1 MKAWTIAAAG
11 AVALGLFLSPAA
23 AQLPGQPACQNQ
35 PQSTGCAV
43 ALQALASGAAQV
55 GIVAAG
61 GNPVPGVEG
70 TRGLTLGIIPRTS
83 LSLRVSTGRVRLPD
97 LDRPEAQRT
106 VAPFALKAGL
116 ATHPFEGVRGLSAL
130 DVLLEGGV
138 LTGTGDGG
146 RTAAVLGAGARL
158 GLLRETFTAPG
169 VALSGMFRHV
179 GPVHLGQGCVN
190 VPGCGVGPDGE
201 VNFGVND
208 FSARLTVGKRVGPVG
223 LLGGAGWD
231 RFSTTHGFIG
241 YQGTGGFEPTSGT
254 VAVDRHD
261 SRWSA
266 FANLSYGLTVGS
278 LVAEAGWM
286 SGGDAVAGYTPP
298 SGGYDPGQGT
308 FFGSIALRVQ
318 L

>member
-1 MKAWTIAAAG
+1 MIAAA
-11 AVALGLFLSPAA
+11 AAAALGLSAGTA
-23 AQLPGQPACQNQ
+23 TAQLPTMPACQNQ
-35 PQSTGCAV
+35 PQSTGCVV

-61 GNPVPGVEG
+61 GNTVPGVEG
-70 TRGLTLGIIPRTS
+70 TRGFTLGIIPRTS
-83 LSLRVSTGRVRLPD
+83 LSLRMSTAQVRLPD
-97 LDRPEAQRT
+97 LDDPESERT
-106 VAPFALKAGL
+106 VMPFAVKAGL
-116 ATHPFEGVRGLSAL
+116 ATHPFEGVKGLSAL
-130 DVLLEGGV
+130 DLLLEGGV

-158 GLLRETFTAPG
+158 GLLRETFTTPG
-169 VALSGMFRHV
+169 VALSGTFRHV
-179 GPVHLGQGCVN
+179 GPVRYGEGCVN
-190 VPGCGVGPDGE
+190 VPGCGVGADGE
-201 VNFGVND
+201 ADFGVND
-208 FSARLTVGKRVGPVG
+208 YSARLTVGKRVGPVG

-231 RFSTTHGFIG
+231 RFSTTHGSIA
-241 YQGTGGFEPTSGT
+241 YQGSEGFELASGT
-254 VAVDRHD
+254 VAADRHD

-266 FANLSYGLTVGS
+266 FGNLSYGLTIGS

-286 SGGDAVAGYTPP
+286 SGGDAVSGYTPP